1 MRLEPICAGV
11 MSALLAP
18 TKLKNVRRVL
28 PKVSPHWVGDGFYVY
43 PIFADLAFTN
53 EVSPFLMFDYAQ
65 PKSFDATTKRRGV
78 GVHPHRGIET
88 VTIGASLM
96 CTLAFCWTG

>member
-1 MRLEPICAGV
+1 